1 MLLLLVMLMLLYD
14 TLLAAIGGMCLH
26 VAASASTARD
36 EHARRRGKG
45 RPREGFLGFLLFSLL
60 ARRGVKVRIR
70 KGVGGLARDLSK
82 KKNLN
87 RIPQKSLPDSA

>member
-1 MLLLLVMLMLLYD
+1 MLMLLFD
-14 TLLAAIGGMCLH
+14 TLLAAIGSMCLH

-36 EHARRRGKG
+36 EHARRRERG
-45 RPREGFLGFLLFSLL
+45 RPRESFLGFLFLSLF

-70 KGVGGLARDLSK
+70 ESIDGLARDLSK
-82 KKNLN
+82 KKNLD